1 MNTVLLLA
9 TVTLMPAQFGS
20 VDLSARMYAAH
31 QAVAPGGHT
40 EIAVEVQIQPE
51 WHIYHRI
58 PFGPGIPTT
67 LKFKLPEGVTVG
79 EVRYPTPTLGTLSGI
94 EYLGYAGKVTFLV
107 PLEVSK
113 DVKAGQNL
121 AIEVVVDGLACKEL
135 CVLVNTSARF
145 KLRVA
150 TEMGKSINEKAFEK
164 ARGKMPVPL
173 ADALY
178 IKGSRLLLS
187 QDKLR
192 PGDEAEL
199 AAVIQIEKGL
209 HVNHRDPGL
218 AGLIPSRL
226 FIESLDGLKINTK
239 AQQWPK
245 PHEVE
250 LAGLGK
256 ARQQEGT
263 LVIRTPI
270 KLTDAKFPLGETRLR
285 VLFQYQACTDQGIC
299 YMPQMVEGF
308 VTIQVAAAGSP
319 VTKSKDVIFA
329 AAAAPDTNGAVA
341 AETTT
346 ATAGG
351 GGGGKPISL
360 PLVFLGAFI
369 GGAILN
375 IMPCVLPVISLKI
388 FGFMQ
393 QAGENRGRVF
403 LMGLTYAGGIL
414 ASFLVLAVTMASF
427 GMAWGGIMQ
436 NATYITVLSAAV
448 LAFALSLFGVFEV
461 QLPGS
466 AVGAMSEAGS
476 REGYGGSFMNG
487 IFATAL
493 ATPCTAPILAP
504 ALGILTQLSQPVMV
518 AGIMTVGL
526 GLATPYVLLTA
537 FPAWLRFLPKPGNW
551 MIVFKQFMGFVLLG
565 TVVWL
570 LWVLF
575 DLVEKGQFFTTLA
588 FFCAVGIACWMI
600 GQIGLNTGTQR
611 RVAMWGAAIAVLVGG
626 WMGPARLLAEDPDA
640 IQWQVWQ
647 AGLPEELSAQG
658 YTVYVDFTATWC
670 LTCQSNKA
678 TVLETTLIRGK
689 LRDLNV
695 VPLKADFTKYDS
707 AILDELR
714 KYDRAG
720 VPLNIVFPAGKP
732 TEYIVLPEIL
742 TYKVVTDALETAGA
756 SKRAFKPADRT
767 LALDE
772 AADSSQLAAG
782 P

>member
-1 MNTVLLLA
+1 MNTALLLA
-9 TVTLMPAQFGS
+9 TAALIPAQFGS

-31 QAVAPGGHT
+31 QAIAPGGRT
-40 EIAVEVQIQPE
+40 EIAVEVEIQPE

-67 LKFKLPEGVTVG
+67 FKFKHPEGVIIG
-79 EVRYPTPTLGTLSGI
+79 EARYPTPTLGDMAGI
-94 EYLGYAGKVTFLV
+94 EFLGYAGKVTFLV
-107 PLEVSK
+107 PLEVGK
-113 DVKAGQNL
+113 DVAAGQDL
-121 AIEVVVDGLACKEL
+121 TIEVAVDGLACKES
-135 CVLVNTSARF
+135 CVLVGASARL

-150 TEMGKSINEKAFEK
+150 AEMGKPINEKAFKK
-164 ARGKMPVPL
+164 ARDKMPVPL
-173 ADALY
+173 ADAPY

-187 QDKLR
+187 QNMLR

-199 AAVIQIEKGL
+199 VAIIQIEKGL

-218 AGLIPSRL
+218 ADLIPSRL
-226 FIESLDGLKINTK
+226 FIESIDGLKINTK
-239 AQQWPK
+239 AQQWPE
-245 PHEVE
+245 PHEVD
-250 LAGLGK
+250 LAGIGK
-256 ARQQEGT
+256 ARQQKGT

-285 VLFQYQACTDQGIC
+285 VLFQYQACNDQGVC
-299 YMPQMVEGF
+299 YMPQMAEAF
-308 VTIQVAAAGSP
+308 VTVQVVAPGSP
-319 VTKSKDVIFA
+319 VTKSNDAIFA
-329 AAAAPDTNGAVA
+329 AASASEDNGATV
-341 AETTT
+341 AETT
-346 ATAGG
+346 GG
-351 GGGGKPISL
+351 GGGNPISL
-360 PLVFLGAFI
+360 PLVFLAAFI

-393 QAGENRGRVF
+393 QAGENRARVF
-403 LMGLTYAGGIL
+403 LMGLVYAAGIM
-414 ASFLVLAVTMASF
+414 ASFFVLAVVMAWF
-427 GMAWGGIMQ
+427 GLAWGGIMQ
-436 NATYITVLSAAV
+436 NATYITVLSAGV

-504 ALGILTQLSQPVMV
+504 ALGVLTRLSPPVMV

-526 GLATPYVLLTA
+526 GLAAPYVLLTA
-537 FPAWLRFLPKPGNW
+537 FPAWLRYLPKPGNW

-600 GQIGLNTGTQR
+600 GRIGLNAGPQR
-611 RVAMWGAAIAVLVGG
+611 RVITWVAAIAVLFGG
-626 WMGPARLLAEDPDA
+626 WLGPARLLDKKDPDA
-640 IQWQVWQ
+640 IQWQAWQ

-689 LRDLNV
+689 LRELNV
-695 VPLKADFTKYDS
+695 IPIKADFTKYDP
-707 AILDELR
+707 AILAELR
-714 KYDRAG
+714 KYDRNG
-720 VPLNIVFPAGKP
+720 VPLNIIFPAGNP
-732 TEYIVLPEIL
+732 TDVIVLPAFL
-742 TYKVVTDALETAGA
+742 TRQAVTDALEKAGA
-756 SKRAFKPADRT
+756 SKHAFNSTDRN
-767 LALDE
+767 LPIGQV
-772 AADSSQLAAG
+772 ADSRQLATR